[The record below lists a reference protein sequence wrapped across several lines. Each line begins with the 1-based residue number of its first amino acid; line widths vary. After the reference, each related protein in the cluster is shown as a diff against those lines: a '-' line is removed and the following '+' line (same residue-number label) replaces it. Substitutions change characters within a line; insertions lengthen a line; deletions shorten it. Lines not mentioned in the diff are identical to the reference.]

1 MRANEL
7 SNEDISLLEV
17 YIFFTRQI
25 KTILMIFFVAC
36 AVGIAYST
44 TRPTLYMSVSNATIG
59 KSISLDSNTLGLLE
73 SPEEIAYN
81 YSSIA
86 TITPIKNT
94 NIVKVSSTTEDRK
107 QSIENV
113 KSTIEKITKNQKE
126 IYQSQ
131 ENKFI
136 KYLEILKITDAVNA
150 RTLDILQI
158 ASKSSATHS
167 SEMVTTE
174 LPYSGKIKQNLLLTA
189 FIAALVALTTG
200 GLKEL
205 CRRGSEKKQLH
216 N

>member
-158 ASKSSATHS
+158 ASKSSATPS

-174 LPYSGKIKQNLLLTA
+174 LPYSGKTITQLILRAIYVKSFFSAKQTNAKLPLA
-189 FIAALVALTTG
+189 W
-200 GLKEL
+200 
-205 CRRGSEKKQLH
+205 
-216 N
+216 